1 MLGYLSGL
9 QAATNVTGGLRL
21 DPLAGTSDAQGV
33 WAWID
38 NFCRLNPLETI
49 EWAAFSHRMPA
60 VSSCPQA
67 SQVPPQQQGL
77 VLIPGKVK
85 PPAG

>member
-38 NFCRLNPLETI
+38 NFCRLNSLETI

-67 SQVPPQQQGL
+67 SQYHRNN
-77 VLIPGKVK
+77 KDWF
-85 PPAG
+85 